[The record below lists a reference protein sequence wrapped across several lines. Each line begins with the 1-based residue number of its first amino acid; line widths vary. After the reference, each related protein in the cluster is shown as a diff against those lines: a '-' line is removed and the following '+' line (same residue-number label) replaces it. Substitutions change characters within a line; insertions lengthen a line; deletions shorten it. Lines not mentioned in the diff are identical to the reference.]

1 MHYKLYA
8 VPGWGSV
15 LVEAQL
21 AWYGLPY
28 EIVDVDNLF
37 KSAEARQRVG
47 EVNPL
52 VQVPTLVLPDAAVM
66 TESAAITLHLA
77 DVTDSSELV
86 PPVGDLTRPTFLRWL
101 IFLVANIYPTF
112 TFADDPSRF
121 VPIESTQKAFR
132 NSIDLYAQRLWR
144 LVDATARS
152 PWFLGKRFSAIDIY
166 IATMTRWRPQR
177 PWFAENCTMLTNIAT
192 RVDAEPRLRNIW
204 QRNFPTA

>member
-15 LVEAQL
+15 LVETQL

-28 EIVDVDNLF
+28 EIVDVNDLF

-52 VQVPTLVLPDAAVM
+52 VQVPTLVLPDATVM

-77 DVTDSSELV
+77 DLSGSDELV
-86 PPVGDLTRPTFLRWL
+86 PPAGDSTRATFLRWL

-121 VPIESTQKAFR
+121 VPVESAQQAFR
-132 NSIDLYAQRLWR
+132 NSVDLYAQRLWR
-144 LVDATARS
+144 LVDAAAHA
-152 PWFLGKRFSAIDIY
+152 PWFLGEQFSAIDIY
-166 IATMTRWRPQR
+166 IATMTRWRPRR
-177 PWFAENCTMLTNIAT
+177 PWFADNCPTLTTIAT
-192 RVDAEPRLRNIW
+192 RADAEPRLKKIW
-204 QRNFPTA
+204 QRNFPTT